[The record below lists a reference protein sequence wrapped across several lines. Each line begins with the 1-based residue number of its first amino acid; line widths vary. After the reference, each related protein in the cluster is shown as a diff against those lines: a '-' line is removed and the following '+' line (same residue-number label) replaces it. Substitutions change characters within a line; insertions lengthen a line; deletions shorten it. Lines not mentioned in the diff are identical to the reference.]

1 MTSLSNKKLQGVFV
15 TGTDTEIGKTT
26 IASGLAWLLCRNKI
40 KVGIMKPFATSSLIY
55 SSHNNSQDTAVLAK
69 AANIGEPDQILNPIF
84 FPLSASPLMAA
95 EILNKTVNLRA
106 VTQKFNFLKKKYD
119 FILVEGIGGIMVPI
133 TTRVSLQDI
142 IRKMNLPIII
152 VSRPRLGSINHT
164 ILTIN
169 ACKETKIPILG
180 VIFNQMPKHPN
191 IVESL
196 TPKYIEKLTHIRT
209 ISIIPNMDK
218 CNFKKIG
225 SYLGKNAI
233 IKNLISELIDKKS
246 MN

>member
-1 MTSLSNKKLQGVFV
+1 
-15 TGTDTEIGKTT
+15 
-26 IASGLAWLLCRNKI
+26 
-40 KVGIMKPFATSSLIY
+40 MKPLATSSKIY
-55 SSHNNSQDTAVLAK
+55 SNDNNSQDTAILAK
-69 AANIGEPDQILNPIF
+69 AANIREPDQILNPVF
-84 FPLSASPLMAA
+84 FPIPASPLMAA
-95 EILNKTVNLRA
+95 EILNKTINLKT
-106 VTQKFNFLKKKYD
+106 VIKKFNSLNEKYD

-152 VSRPRLGSINHT
+152 VSRTKLGSINHT

-169 ACKETKIPILG
+169 ACKETKIPIIG
-180 VIFNQMPKHPN
+180 VIFNQMPKHPD

-196 TPKYIEKLTHIRT
+196 TPKYIEKLTQVKT
-209 ISIIPNMDK
+209 ISIIPSMDK

-233 IKNLISELIDKKS
+233 IKNLISDLTDK
-246 MN
+246 